1 MDKEK
6 CEIYKAALEKWGVG
20 AQIGMLTEE
29 CGELLSAINKF
40 NRSRC
45 SSDDVLTELADVSI
59 MAEQLYLI
67 YGGYE
72 KFQIEKDK
80 KLIRLLKRIN
90 NNGSDN

>member
-6 CEIYKAALEKWGVG
+6 CEIYKAALEKYGVG
-20 AQIGMLTEE
+20 AQIGMLAEE

-59 MAEQLYLI
+59 MVEQLSLI

-90 NNGSDN
+90 NGDNN

>member
-6 CEIYKAALEKWGVG
+6 CEIYKAALEKYGVG

-40 NRSRC
+40 NRYRC

-59 MAEQLYLI
+59 MVEQLSLI

-90 NNGSDN
+90 NGDNS

>member
-1 MDKEK
+1 MDREK
-6 CEIYKAALEKWGVG
+6 CEIYKAALEKYGVG

-59 MAEQLYLI
+59 MVEQLSLI

-90 NNGSDN
+90 NGDNN

>member
-1 MDKEK
+1 MDKQK
-6 CEIYKAALEKWGVG
+6 CEIYKAALEKYGVG

-59 MAEQLYLI
+59 MVEQLSLI

-90 NNGSDN
+90 NNGDNS

>member
-6 CEIYKAALEKWGVG
+6 CEIYKAALEKYGVG

-59 MAEQLYLI
+59 MVEQLSLI

-80 KLIRLLKRIN
+80 KIIRLLKRIN
-90 NNGSDN
+90 NGNNN

>member
-1 MDKEK
+1 MDKETF
-6 CEIYKAALEKWGVG
+6 EIYKLALDKWGIE

-29 CGELLSAINKF
+29 CGELLSAVNKF

-59 MAEQLYLI
+59 MVEQLSLI

-90 NNGSDN
+90 NGDNS

>member
-1 MDKEK
+1 MDKQK
-6 CEIYKAALEKWGVG
+6 CEIYKAALEKYGVG

-45 SSDDVLTELADVSI
+45 SSDDVLTELVDVSI
-59 MAEQLYLI
+59 MVEQLSLI

-90 NNGSDN
+90 NGDNS

>member
-1 MDKEK
+1 MDKQK
-6 CEIYKAALEKWGVG
+6 CEIYKAALEKYGVG

-45 SSDDVLTELADVSI
+45 SNDDVLTELADVSI
-59 MAEQLYLI
+59 MVKQLYLI
-67 YGGYE
+67 YGEYE

>member
-6 CEIYKAALEKWGVG
+6 CEIYKAALEKYGVG

-59 MAEQLYLI
+59 MVEQLSLI

-72 KFQIEKDK
+72 KFQIENDK

>member
-6 CEIYKAALEKWGVG
+6 CEIYKAALEKYGVG

-59 MAEQLYLI
+59 MVEQLSII

-90 NNGSDN
+90 NGDNN

>member
-1 MDKEK
+1 MNREK
-6 CEIYKAALEKWGVG
+6 CEIYKAALEKYGVG

-59 MAEQLYLI
+59 MVEQLSLI

-90 NNGSDN
+90 NGDNS

>member
-1 MDKEK
+1 MDKETF
-6 CEIYKAALEKWGVG
+6 EIYKLALDKWGIE

-29 CGELLSAINKF
+29 CGELLSAVNKF

-45 SSDDVLTELADVSI
+45 SNDDVLTELADVSI
-59 MAEQLYLI
+59 MVEQLSLI

-90 NNGSDN
+90 NGDNS

>member
-6 CEIYKAALEKWGVG
+6 CEIYKAALEKYGVG

-59 MAEQLYLI
+59 MVEQLSLI

-90 NNGSDN
+90 NGNNN

>member
-1 MDKEK
+1 MNKQK

-59 MAEQLYLI
+59 MVEQLSLI

-90 NNGSDN
+90 NGDNN

>member
-6 CEIYKAALEKWGVG
+6 CEIYKAALEKYGVG

-59 MAEQLYLI
+59 MVEQLSLI

-90 NNGSDN
+90 NGDNS

>member
-1 MDKEK
+1 MYKEK
-6 CEIYKAALEKWGVG
+6 YEIYKAALEKYGVG

-45 SSDDVLTELADVSI
+45 SNDDVLTELADVSI
-59 MAEQLYLI
+59 MVEQLSLI
-67 YGGYE
+67 YVGYE
-72 KFQIEKDK
+72 TFQIEKDK

>member
-1 MDKEK
+1 MDKQK
-6 CEIYKAALEKWGVG
+6 CEIYKAALEKYGVG
-20 AQIGMLTEE
+20 AQIGMRTEE

-45 SSDDVLTELADVSI
+45 SNDDVLTELADVSI
-59 MAEQLYLI
+59 MVEQLSLI

>member
-1 MDKEK
+1 M
-6 CEIYKAALEKWGVG
+6 
-20 AQIGMLTEE
+20 
-29 CGELLSAINKF
+29 SAINKF

-59 MAEQLYLI
+59 MVEQLSLI

-72 KFQIEKDK
+72 KFLIEKDK

-90 NNGSDN
+90 NSNGSDN

>member
-1 MDKEK
+1 MDKQK
-6 CEIYKAALEKWGVG
+6 CEIYKAALEKYGVG

-45 SSDDVLTELADVSI
+45 SNDDVLTELADVSI
-59 MAEQLYLI
+59 MVEQLSLI
-67 YGGYE
+67 YRGYE

>member
-6 CEIYKAALEKWGVG
+6 CEIYKAALEKYGVG

-29 CGELLSAINKF
+29 CGELLSAINKL

-59 MAEQLYLI
+59 MVEQLSLI

-72 KFQIEKDK
+72 KFLIEKDK

-90 NNGSDN
+90 NGNNN

>member
-1 MDKEK
+1 MDKQK
-6 CEIYKAALEKWGVG
+6 CEIYKAALEKYGVG

-59 MAEQLYLI
+59 MVEQLSLI

-90 NNGSDN
+90 NGDNS

>member
-1 MDKEK
+1 MDKQK
-6 CEIYKAALEKWGVG
+6 CEIYKAALEKYGVG

-59 MAEQLYLI
+59 MVEQLSLI

-90 NNGSDN
+90 NGDNN

>member
-59 MAEQLYLI
+59 MVEQLSLI

-90 NNGSDN
+90 NGDNN